1 VFQTVSE
8 LVEIARV
15 PSAKQPLV
23 LGDGARVQS
32 TVNEKRVDATHWNRS
47 LLGPRRASPPFQEEA
62 QKAAA
67 VEKELVTGTAQLHAV
82 IDGLEAL
89 GHVADD
95 SVKRPSVAQSATQ
108 VMAFELALRRRHVW
122 SPREETR
129 RCPMAV

>member
-1 VFQTVSE
+1 MFQTVSE

-89 GHVADD
+89 GTWQTTVLCCIIYFKYIPLWLFGLPLDI
-95 SVKRPSVAQSATQ
+95 P
-108 VMAFELALRRRHVW
+108 
-122 SPREETR
+122 
-129 RCPMAV
+129 